1 MGLVCLDSEGLVSR
15 ISLSNHMKYLKCT
28 HVIKFAYCT
37 QKSMLQCGQER
48 GYSTPC
54 ATELTGLSS
63 VPKPQKLP

>member
-1 MGLVCLDSEGLVSR
+1 MGLAYLDCEGLVSR
-15 ISLSNHMKYLKCT
+15 ICLSNHMKYLKCT

-37 QKSMLQCGQER
+37 QKSGQEK

-54 ATELTGLSS
+54 AAELTGLSS